1 MTASTSEVPCGGDG
15 DGLVLTPGSP
25 LFREVE
31 YIALHARIAVFC
43 GIPGTGKSLMLGQLA
58 RLAHAAGR
66 PVHLLQWDVA
76 RLAFE
81 TPAVLARFPEVDGV
95 THAVIRSAAGFWAR
109 RSVIDWIRRHI
120 GDDCLLAVE
129 APLVGGRF
137 AELTMSP
144 PGRPKDDLSL
154 PDIRFVLVVP
164 SVKVRRE
171 IERARNRTSAAPAH
185 ERETADAAPQ
195 VVSGLWAEVMR
206 AARELG
212 FTPKSDSYDPRVY
225 RRVYARALRLRN
237 VDVMRL
243 EEVLPTGGRSAHDI
257 GFWAKQ
263 LQPGRQTAEELV
275 RMVADLN
282 GNPADLEKQMARWF
296 LP

>member
-1 MTASTSEVPCGGDG
+1 MANCSGEAPYAGDG
-15 DGLVLTPGSP
+15 EGLVLTPGSA

-81 TPAVLARFPEVDGV
+81 TPQVMGRYPEVDGV
-95 THAVIRSAAGFWAR
+95 THAMIRHAAGVWAR
-109 RSVIDWIRRHI
+109 RSTIEWLRRHT

-144 PGRPKDDLSL
+144 RGRPKDDLSM

-164 SVKVRRE
+164 SVRVRRE
-171 IERARNRTSAAPAH
+171 IERARALTSASPGH

-195 VVSGLWAEVMR
+195 VVSGLWAEVLR

-212 FTPKSDSYDPRVY
+212 FTAKGDGYDPRVY

-237 VDVMRL
+237 VDVLRL
-243 EEVLPTGGRSAHDI
+243 DEVLPTGGRSAHDI
-257 GFWAKQ
+257 GFWVKQ
-263 LQPGRQTAEELV
+263 LQPGRQPAEDLV
-275 RMVADLN
+275 SQLTQAYE
-282 GNPADLEKQMARWF
+282 NPADVEEHVNRWF
-296 LP
+296 RP